1 MKVYLKYNGQ
11 EEQKRRE
18 LENDIRSYKGAIEAW
33 QKVERVHKKDGGDF
47 ARFERNFTNCHL
59 DIMYSCKYLKVY
71 YQSYRYESDDIYL
84 WDYRKEQEL
93 TVDETEQKIK
103 ERIENY
109 KRNVIEC
116 EKALKSLSKT
126 YEKIQKELDRLVE
139 RLDSEDEST
148 NRLIR
153 DVLRYV
159 EFYG

>member
-1 MKVYLKYNGQ
+1 MKVYLKYNGK

-18 LENDIRSYKGAIEAW
+18 LENDIKSYKGAIEAW

-47 ARFERNFTNCHL
+47 ARFEKNFTNCHL
-59 DIMYSCKYLKVY
+59 TINYSSKCLEVY
-71 YQSYRYESDDIYL
+71 YHSYMYESDAIYL
-84 WDYRKEQEL
+84 WDYEKKRDL
-93 TVDETEQKIK
+93 TVDEIEQKIK
-103 ERIENY
+103 DRIENY
-109 KRNVIEC
+109 KRKVIEC
-116 EKALKSLSKT
+116 EKDLKSLSKT

-139 RLDSEDEST
+139 RLDSQDEST